1 MSFVLFGTAFSTFIF
16 SDSDH
21 VNEKSDDG
29 EGFIDDIN
37 NNYTLDAN
45 SYTVYFFASPA
56 WAHYVNDVERKEGQT
71 LDDYLSFDSYL
82 NYFNNTLRS
91 KQIGDYNAAK
101 YNIKDIGTSGAKA
114 NDLKKIGYYPDVK
127 TSDNMDIYGYKKRYA
142 DTCISSTTFD
152 SLNNPTTTGRDQE
165 QYRLLF
171 IGWTANIKSAMDYG
185 YNSQGNYDYVSAYD
199 ELALLDNAENDCQNE
214 ADKVIFLYPVFTAGK
229 EYASVANNRTNGET
243 VVRLHGRNTVAL
255 TDDDGKVLYAG
266 NTPKIYFENELY
278 FSQNGSRNAAC
289 YSYKNL
295 RVEKN
300 QRLYLDFALSKD
312 GGAWGGEWY
321 NFWDSVETASGGI
334 WEGELTKLDSYKNSL
349 SSRAELRPLFD
360 TVGEKGKTKENHWC
374 AWDQPGIY
382 NIYVYPHCEG
392 SSGLSSESDYTKI
405 SSYNTLSD
413 EFESIQLSNTSLVWY
428 EDPKDS
434 TKQVSSWYT
443 KLGKYFKV
451 YVKIEQVMEL
461 NLGGGRAKSL
471 EQSHG
476 AQLNRSVNII
486 PSDNKTDSSSSE
498 VVKEG
503 ESSRYYV
510 ANNVFLEGTEIN
522 ETLTSFNSTN
532 GKEYHY
538 PSDVSV
544 VLSTGNQAVPV
555 IKATNETLT
564 DFDAKYHKTYGNENL
579 YNFLNTEVNRYK
591 LATKDAMVGDDKE
604 IGGVGLPL
612 FTDSTASDGNTDYF
626 VRTTDSGFY
635 SVFAKIKLTSKRV
648 DGEFTKPDNG
658 KEDHHYCTLSFD
670 SCEIGLAYGKPIY
683 SYIYLYQNGTVIKR
697 EGKKVENSGD
707 FIEVEETKGN
717 WYAKAQVLY
726 GNPLTYSTEF
736 RLRNS
741 ENTITLGKILGVAAT
756 GAASHLTNHLTG
768 REFRFD
774 DSGNT
779 IRLRR
784 SYAFYIMP
792 GAWKEGEL
800 KKTV

>member
-16 SDSDH
+16 SDSDRVDEH
-21 VNEKSDDG
+21 RGNA

-56 WAHYVNDVERKEGQT
+56 WAHYVNDVERKEGQS
-71 LDDYLSFDSYL
+71 LDDYLSYDSYL
-82 NYFNNTLRS
+82 SYVNNTLKTKS
-91 KQIGDYNAAK
+91 IGAYNSMK
-101 YNIKDIGTSGAKA
+101 YNVVGTSNFNA
-114 NDLKKIGYYPDVK
+114 DTLKKIGYYPDVK
-127 TSDNMDIYGYKKRYA
+127 TGDNMDVFGYKKRYA

-152 SLNNPTTTGRDQE
+152 SLNNPTTTGRDRE

-171 IGWTANIKSAMDYG
+171 IGWTASIKSAMDYG

-199 ELALLDNAENDCQNE
+199 ELALLDNADNDCQNE
-214 ADKVIFLYPVFTAGK
+214 ADKVIFLYPVYTAGK
-229 EYASVANNRTNGET
+229 EYDTRSNSRNESET
-243 VVRLHGRNTVAL
+243 VVRLHGNNTVAL
-255 TDDDGKVLYAG
+255 TDDNGKVLTYTE
-266 NTPKIYFENELY
+266 NNKVLPKIYFENELY
-278 FSQNGSRNAAC
+278 FSQSGSRNAAC

-300 QRLYLDFALSKD
+300 QRLYLDFALSRD
-312 GGAWGGEWY
+312 GGDWGGNWY
-321 NFWDSVETASGGI
+321 NFWDSRVTAVDGI
-334 WEGELTKLDSYKNSL
+334 WKGELTKLDSYKDTL
-349 SSRAELRPLFD
+349 SNRAELRPLFD
-360 TVGEKGKTKENHWC
+360 TFGEKGKTKEDHWC

-382 NIYVYPHCEG
+382 NIYVYPHYEG
-392 SSGLSSESDYTKI
+392 EKLSTVSDYTKI
-405 SSYNTLSD
+405 SSYKTLSD

-434 TKQVSSWYT
+434 TTQVSSWYEI
-443 KLGKYFKV
+443 KYYKV

-461 NLGGGRAKSL
+461 NLGGGRTKSL

-476 AQLNRSVNII
+476 AQLNKSTNII
-486 PSDNKTDSSSSE
+486 PSDNKADASANE
-498 VVKEG
+498 VVREG
-503 ESSRYYV
+503 DSSRYYV

-522 ETLTSFNSTN
+522 EMLTSFNSTN

-538 PSDVSV
+538 PSDVSAI
-544 VLSTGNQAVPV
+544 LSTGNQVVPV
-555 IKATNETLT
+555 SKANNETLA
-564 DFDAKYHKTYGNENL
+564 DFDEKYHKIYGNENL
-579 YNFLNTEVNRYK
+579 YNFLNTGVNHYD

-604 IGGVGLPL
+604 IGGDGLPL
-612 FTDSTASDGNTDYF
+612 FTDFTTSDDNTDYF

-635 SVFAKIKLTSKRV
+635 SVFVKIKLTSKRV
-648 DGEFTKPDNG
+648 DGQFKKPDNG
-658 KEDHHYCTLSFD
+658 LEDHHYCTLSFD

-683 SYIYLYQNGTVIKR
+683 SYIYLYQNGNEIKT

-707 FIEVEETKGN
+707 FIEVDEVKGN

-741 ENTITLGKILGVAAT
+741 EDTITLGEILGVSAT
-756 GAASHLTNHLTG
+756 GASNHLTNHLTG

-774 DSGNT
+774 DGGNT

-784 SYAFYIMP
+784 SYAFYVMP

-800 KKTV
+800 NKMA